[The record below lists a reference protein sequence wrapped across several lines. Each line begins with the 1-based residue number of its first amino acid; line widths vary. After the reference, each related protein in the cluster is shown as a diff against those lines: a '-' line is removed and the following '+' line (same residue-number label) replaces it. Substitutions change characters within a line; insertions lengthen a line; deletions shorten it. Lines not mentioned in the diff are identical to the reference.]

1 MACESLDLP
10 EHVAGRAVLDRLSA
24 GWGPGS
30 VCGRDSPGCKF
41 SYRGRAGS
49 RGRMVFS
56 GGGSLA
62 GMGTAVVFADRRNDF
77 MFCCLRLHSG
87 LGRNKRRERK
97 KETAPVHSLF
107 AAAGPGSAHIKR
119 AGPEGS
125 YTVEAAMVMT
135 VVLLSVWTMI
145 RGAYRLHDQV
155 TGGMILHEMIEL
167 SAHESQ
173 LDQDQIEAMGNRTLG
188 HLFVLKSTGMIL
200 EQEGGMV
207 SGRLFGS
214 GQNLQIQTKRFR
226 PQDFLREM
234 TILEEL
240 REENGDSI

>member
-1 MACESLDLP
+1 
-10 EHVAGRAVLDRLSA
+10 
-24 GWGPGS
+24 
-30 VCGRDSPGCKF
+30 
-41 SYRGRAGS
+41 
-49 RGRMVFS
+49 
-56 GGGSLA
+56 
-62 GMGTAVVFADRRNDF
+62 
-77 MFCCLRLHSG
+77 
-87 LGRNKRRERK
+87 
-97 KETAPVHSLF
+97 
-107 AAAGPGSAHIKR
+107 
-119 AGPEGS
+119 
-125 YTVEAAMVMT
+125 MVMT

-173 LDQDQIEAMGNRTLG
+173 LDQDQIEAMGNRALG